1 MGRWFRD
8 EWRWELRWR
17 RGWFQWEHDLV
28 QQLREDINM
37 VVQAKEVVMVGVG
50 LGEGRSNM
58 WLNRTM
64 IVCSL

>member
-8 EWRWELRWR
+8 EWRWELQWR

-50 LGEGRSNM
+50 LGVFVF
-58 WLNRTM
+58 LTYDFDLL
-64 IVCSL
+64 ILI

>member
-17 RGWFQWEHDLV
+17 RGWFQWGHELG